1 MTEEVPE
8 VFSPWTTKTIFIRVA
23 CSLYNLPFVCIYNI
37 HYVYITLKT
46 LNCDKNHLMCFNL
59 LSSHNTA
66 FKGQPALE
74 TKLQPLQL
82 LLKLW
87 LDVMNYTRTA
97 MLFFTHI
104 LQTTEKI
111 WMLTKLY
118 VNEVKVQWKHCSN
131 EHRRV
136 ILLGGS
142 VILRWSSDFNNH
154 WCIRNMCVI
163 S

>member
-59 LSSHNTA
+59 LSSHT
-66 FKGQPALE
+66 
-74 TKLQPLQL
+74 L
-82 LLKLW
+82 LSRVNQHWRQNSSLCNCSKKLW
-87 LDVMNYTRTA
+87 SDVMNYTRTA